1 MKSMTGY
8 GEAAI
13 QGRHTKV
20 TVQLRTVNH
29 RHLDIQI
36 RGPREYLP
44 LEEEMRQRIR
54 ERLPRGRV
62 EVFITRH
69 NLGAPSRAVE
79 LDEGLMRQFIRAWQ
93 HAKSR
98 FGLKGELDLALFSNR
113 PELFLIRELEMREKD
128 EPGLVRRAFN
138 SALKNLER
146 SRLREG
152 RHLHSDMR
160 QQLRFLKSTCSSLT
174 REAKA
179 IRSRLVDP
187 EYFKREAKAAESQ
200 RPELADGN
208 FKGDIHEEVVRLG
221 SHLQE
226 LDRVFR
232 QPEPAGKR
240 IDFLLQEAQRELN
253 TIASKAPQLQV
264 VRSVIDGKERVEK
277 IREQAQNVE

>member
-8 GEAAI
+8 GESAFH
-13 QGRHTKV
+13 GRHTKV
-20 TVQLRTVNH
+20 AVQLRTVNH

-44 LEEEMRQRIR
+44 FEEEIRQRIR

-69 NLGAPSRAVE
+69 NLGAPARTVE

-113 PELFLIRELEMREKD
+113 PELFPIRELEPAEKD
-128 EPGLVRRAFN
+128 EPGLVRKAFN
-138 SALKNLER
+138 AALKNLER

-152 RHLHSDMR
+152 RNLHSDMR
-160 QQLRFLKSTCSSLT
+160 QQLRFLKSISSSLA

-187 EYFKREAKAAESQ
+187 EYFRREARAAEGQ
-200 RPELADGN
+200 RPEVADGN
-208 FKGDIHEEVVRLG
+208 FKGDINEEVVRLG
-221 SHLQE
+221 SHLEE

-232 QPEPAGKR
+232 QQEPAGKK
-240 IDFLLQEAQRELN
+240 IDFLLQEVQRELN